1 MHGGIGF
8 QIINLY
14 IYNAIITRLYRKV
27 NVVFRIIVA
36 FVSNHIVLD
45 WNENGRIGPA
55 ATRSAAGGAGGVTR
69 VEIFIREQ
77 QVQEVGVWLVLGVIR
92 IRR

>member
-1 MHGGIGF
+1 MYR
-8 QIINLY
+8 QVNII
-14 IYNAIITRLYRKV
+14 V
-27 NVVFRIIVA
+27 RIIVA
-36 FVSNHIVLD
+36 FVSNHIVLY

-77 QVQEVGVWLVLGVIR
+77 QVMKHLGQNAKR
-92 IRR
+92 MLL